1 MMLEDPF
8 VTIEDLV
15 ISYPTDAGEIKAL
28 DGVSLRIIKGEVLGV
43 IGESGSGKSTLGL
56 SMLSL
61 VPYPGRIAAGKI
73 KIGATEVGS
82 LSGEALRRFRWRKV
96 AMVFQSAM
104 NALDP
109 VQTVGAQL
117 VETIRQHTD
126 LDKRGALTRAAE
138 LLSSVGL
145 DPALVLAYP
154 HELSGGMRQRVI
166 IALSLCVGPELLIAD
181 EPSTGLDVVAQAG
194 VLRMLRALR
203 EKLGL
208 TLVLISH
215 DLSIMGA
222 MCDRIA
228 VIYAGKIVEVGPSSE
243 VISRPKHPYTEAL
256 LNSILEVGRV
266 NERAVRIRG
275 TPPNMLSPPAGC
287 RFHPRCSYTF
297 GKCELTEPRL
307 ARSGGREVACW
318 LSEDR

>member
-1 MMLEDPF
+1 LEDEYA
-8 VTIEDLV
+8 TIEGLV
-15 ISYPTDAGEIKAL
+15 ISYPTDAGEIRAV
-28 DGVSLRIIKGEVLGV
+28 DGVSLKITKGEVLGL

-56 SMLSL
+56 SLLAL
-61 VPYPGRIAAGKI
+61 VPHPGRVSAGKTRV
-73 KIGATEVGS
+73 GTTEVSS
-82 LSGEALRRFRWRKV
+82 LSGEDLRRFRWRKV

-117 VETIRQHTD
+117 VETIRQHTS
-126 LDKRGALTRAAE
+126 LDKREALTRAAE

-145 DPALVLAYP
+145 DPGLVIAYP

-166 IALSLCVGPELLIAD
+166 IALSLCVDPELLIAD
-181 EPSTGLDVVAQAG
+181 EPTTGLDVVAQAG
-194 VLRMLRALR
+194 VLRMLRELR

-208 TLVLISH
+208 TLILISH

-228 VIYAGKIVEVGPSSE
+228 VMYAGKIVEVGPSAE
-243 VISRPKHPYTEAL
+243 VLTRPKHPYTEAL
-256 LNSILEVGRV
+256 LGSILEVGRV

-275 TPPNMLSPPAGC
+275 APPNMLSPPTGC
-287 RFHPRCSYTF
+287 RFHPRCPYAF
-297 GKCELTEPRL
+297 EKCEVTEPPL
-307 ARSGGREVACW
+307 LKSGGREAACW
-318 LSEDR
+318 LGEEL